1 MGKNKIKN
9 MLYKLVAGLTLTFKT
24 MKKLFSRTSLI
35 MQIFQDDKRNYS
47 SNRFI
52 GIMCALSLCVTMY
65 HNQFTTEEFAPSPM
79 LIQAVAALAFGA
91 LGLGAATRIFKKD
104 KNQDQPQD

>member
-1 MGKNKIKN
+1 
-9 MLYKLVAGLTLTFKT
+9 MLRKLVTAINLILKT

-35 MQIFQDDKRNYS
+35 LQIFQDDKGNYS
-47 SNRFI
+47 SNRFV

-91 LGLGAATRIFKKD
+91 LGLGAATRIFKKENKTNETD
-104 KNQDQPQD
+104 

>member
-1 MGKNKIKN
+1 
-9 MLYKLVAGLTLTFKT
+9 MLRKLVTAINLILKT

-35 MQIFQDDKRNYS
+35 LQIFQDDKGNYS
-47 SNRFI
+47 SNRFV

-91 LGLGAATRIFKKD
+91 LGLGAATRIFKKEN
-104 KNQDQPQD
+104 KNDETD

>member
-1 MGKNKIKN
+1 MKI
-9 MLYKLVAGLTLTFKT
+9 MLHKLVVGLTLIFKT

-35 MQIFQDDKRNYS
+35 MQIFQDDKGNYS
-47 SNRFI
+47 SNRFV

-65 HNQFTTEEFAPSPM
+65 HNQFTTEEFAPAPM
-79 LIQAVAALAFGA
+79 LIQSVAALAFGA

-104 KNQDQPQD
+104 KDQE

>member
-1 MGKNKIKN
+1 
-9 MLYKLVAGLTLTFKT
+9 MLHKLVTATNLTLKT

-35 MQIFQDDKRNYS
+35 LQIFQDDKGNYS
-47 SNRFI
+47 SNRFV

-91 LGLGAATRIFKKD
+91 LGLGAATRIFKKE
-104 KNQDQPQD
+104 KHEQE

>member
-1 MGKNKIKN
+1 
-9 MLYKLVAGLTLTFKT
+9 MLRKLVTAINLILKT

-35 MQIFQDDKRNYS
+35 MQIFQDDKGNYS
-47 SNRFI
+47 SNRFV

-91 LGLGAATRIFKKD
+91 LGLGAATRIFKKEN
-104 KNQDQPQD
+104 KNDETD

>member
-1 MGKNKIKN
+1 
-9 MLYKLVAGLTLTFKT
+9 MLHKLVTATNLTLKT

-35 MQIFQDDKRNYS
+35 LQIFQDDNGNYS
-47 SNRFI
+47 SNRFV

-91 LGLGAATRIFKKD
+91 LGLGAATRIFKKEN
-104 KNQDQPQD
+104 KNDETD

>member
-1 MGKNKIKN
+1 
-9 MLYKLVAGLTLTFKT
+9 MLHKLVTATNLTLKT

-35 MQIFQDDKRNYS
+35 LQIFQDDKGNYS
-47 SNRFI
+47 SNRFV

-91 LGLGAATRIFKKD
+91 LGLGAATRIFKKEN
-104 KNQDQPQD
+104 KNDETN

>member
-1 MGKNKIKN
+1 
-9 MLYKLVAGLTLTFKT
+9 MLHKLVTATNLTLKT

-35 MQIFQDDKRNYS
+35 LQIFQDDKGNYS
-47 SNRFI
+47 SNRFV

-91 LGLGAATRIFKKD
+91 LGLGAATRIFKKEN
-104 KNQDQPQD
+104 KNDETD

>member
-1 MGKNKIKN
+1 
-9 MLYKLVAGLTLTFKT
+9 MLHKLVTATNLTLKT

-35 MQIFQDDKRNYS
+35 LQIFQDDKGNYS
-47 SNRFI
+47 SNRFV

-65 HNQFTTEEFAPSPM
+65 HNQFTTEEFAASPM

-91 LGLGAATRIFKKD
+91 LGLGAATRIFKKEN
-104 KNQDQPQD
+104 KNDETD